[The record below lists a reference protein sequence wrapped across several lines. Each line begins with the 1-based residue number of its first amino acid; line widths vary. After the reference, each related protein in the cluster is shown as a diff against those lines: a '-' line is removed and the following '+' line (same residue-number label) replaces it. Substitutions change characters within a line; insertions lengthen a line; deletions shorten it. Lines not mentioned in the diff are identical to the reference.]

1 MITDFGLPAFWLL
14 VKATRWTIYL
24 SLIAFVAGGMA
35 GFIVALLRT
44 SRSAIVRNIVAVYI
58 QIIQGTPVLILL
70 FMAFY
75 GLALFGI
82 RLGPL
87 VAATIALMVY
97 SSAYLG
103 EIWRGCIEAI
113 PRAQWEAS
121 ESLAFTRWQVLRH
134 VILPQAF
141 RISLPPTV
149 GFLVQ
154 LIKQTSV
161 ASLISLIE
169 LTRSAQL
176 ISNATFEPLKTYLAA
191 AAIYFVICFVL
202 SRYSQTLERRLNV
215 SR

>member
-14 VKATRWTIYL
+14 VKATRWTVYL
-24 SLIAFVAGGMA
+24 SLIAFIAGGIA

-44 SRSAIVRNIVAVYI
+44 SSSAILRNVVAVYI
-58 QIIQGTPVLILL
+58 QIVQGTPVLILL

-75 GLALFGI
+75 GVGLFGI
-82 RLGPL
+82 NIPPL
-87 VAATIALMVY
+87 AAATIALMIY

-103 EIWRGCIEAI
+103 EIWRGSIEAI
-113 PRAQWEAS
+113 PKAQWEAS

-134 VILPQAF
+134 VILPQAL

-154 LIKQTSV
+154 LIKQTSI

-169 LTRSAQL
+169 LTRAAQL
-176 ISNATFEPLKTYLAA
+176 VSNATFEPLKTYLAA
-191 AAIYFVICFVL
+191 ALLYFVICFAL
-202 SRYSQTLERRLNV
+202 SRYSQRLERRLNAG
-215 SR
+215 R

>member
-14 VKATRWTIYL
+14 VRAARWTILL
-24 SLIAFVAGGMA
+24 SLIAFAAGGIA

-44 SRSAIVRNIVAVYI
+44 SPSAILRNVVNVYI
-58 QIIQGTPVLILL
+58 QVVQGTPVLILL
-70 FMAFY
+70 FMSFY
-75 GLALFGI
+75 GVALFGI
-82 RLGPL
+82 NVPPL
-87 VAATIALMVY
+87 LAATIALMIY

-103 EIWRGCIEAI
+103 EIWRGSIEAI
-113 PRAQWEAS
+113 PRPQWEAA

-134 VILPQAF
+134 VILPQAY

-169 LTRSAQL
+169 ITRAAQL
-176 ISNATFEPLKTYLAA
+176 VSNATFEPLKTYLAA
-191 AAIYFVICFVL
+191 AALYFVVCFAL
-202 SRYSQTLERRLNV
+202 SQYSQRLERRSNV